1 MHFFVSYRISS
12 ISCKRKRQVSKK
24 VSLNLLPSDS
34 MAIGNLRSYDG
45 NCHENFKLKLNFA
58 LSEVI
63 YDYSMLI
70 TLYKIRELHFR

>member
-1 MHFFVSYRISS
+1 MHFFVSYRKSS
-12 ISCKRKRQVSKK
+12 IFCKRKRQVSKK

-45 NCHENFKLKLNFA
+45 NCNENVTLKLNFA

-63 YDYSMLI
+63 YDYSMMI